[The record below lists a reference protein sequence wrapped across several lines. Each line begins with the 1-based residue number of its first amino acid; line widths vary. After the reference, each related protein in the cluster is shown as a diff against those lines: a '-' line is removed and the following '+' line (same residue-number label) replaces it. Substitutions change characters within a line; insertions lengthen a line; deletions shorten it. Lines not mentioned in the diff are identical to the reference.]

1 MKKKLKTDVHTHN
14 QFKQPQM
21 TISVKSKREG
31 AYRARKK
38 NAWFCLAMN
47 WKISR
52 LNT

>member
-31 AYRARKK
+31 CLQSKK
-38 NAWFCLAMN
+38 KECLVLFGYELEDKQA
-47 WKISR
+47 
-52 LNT
+52 